1 VPSGVSQQ
9 GAVPINEA
17 FSHLPALPDTG
28 DELREI
34 ATTMG
39 ADLQR
44 DLFLHTR
51 ATVCNV
57 KATDLSQY
65 RIVAFATHSLAA
77 GEIVGLDEPA
87 LAMSNPAL
95 VNDTCSN
102 GFLSLDDV
110 LALKLNADWVV
121 LSACDTGSSNG
132 MGNEA
137 ISGLGR
143 AFFYAGARSLLVSNW
158 AVETV
163 SARLLTT
170 RLFRAQAL
178 HPGMTRAEA
187 LRQSMLNLMN
197 MPGTDYGHPA
207 FWAAFSLV
215 GDGAN

>member
-1 VPSGVSQQ
+1 
-9 GAVPINEA
+9 
-17 FSHLPALPDTG
+17 
-28 DELREI
+28 
-34 ATTMG
+34 MG

-44 DLFLHTR
+44 DLFLQTR

-65 RIVAFATHSLAA
+65 QIVAFATHSLAA
-77 GEIVGLDEPA
+77 GEVVGLDEPA
-87 LAMSNPAL
+87 LAMSNPTL

-102 GFLSLDDV
+102 GFLRLDDV

-121 LSACDTGSSNG
+121 LSACDTGGNNG

-170 RLFRAQAL
+170 RLFHAQASR
-178 HPGMTRAEA
+178 PGMTRAEA
-187 LRQSMLNLMN
+187 LRESMLSLMN
-197 MPGTDYGHPA
+197 TPGTDYGHPA
-207 FWAAFSLV
+207 FWAAFSLA